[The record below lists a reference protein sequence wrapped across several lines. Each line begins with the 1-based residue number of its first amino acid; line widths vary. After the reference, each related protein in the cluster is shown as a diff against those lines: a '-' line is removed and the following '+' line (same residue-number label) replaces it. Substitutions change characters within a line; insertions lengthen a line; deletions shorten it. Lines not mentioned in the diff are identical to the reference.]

1 MKKKTLKLKGLKTPK
16 LFLFVHGFTNGR
28 MKTAAVDSES
38 GNLNSAYIHGKIY
51 LFDKLCHDRV
61 AQLNRELSET
71 RTEAETLT
79 LELNEL
85 VVPTQYRANDL
96 AAHGAGEAKHPDS
109 VAAAQAGRAA
119 AASAERAAQAADKR
133 KQERENILARRAWII
148 RRLVAIREKL
158 ALEERTCSEELAA
171 TADALRNCFC
181 AYGHGALLKP
191 VNLSYI
197 PPVDY
202 RPYLDGY
209 RTDHE
214 ALMKKITGVLE
225 KEAANDV

>member
-16 LFLFVHGFTNGR
+16 LFLFIHGFANGR
-28 MKTAAVDSES
+28 MKTAGVDSES

-51 LFDKLCHDRV
+51 QFDRLCHERAV
-61 AQLNRELSET
+61 QLERGLSEI
-71 RTEAETLT
+71 RTEAEILSM
-79 LELNEL
+79 ELNEL
-85 VVPTQYRANDL
+85 TVPPPYRSSDPASSSPG
-96 AAHGAGEAKHPDS
+96 GAVAQDS
-109 VAAAQAGRAA
+109 IAAAQAGRAA
-119 AASAERAAQAADKR
+119 AANAEKAAQAAAQR

-158 ALEERTCSEELAA
+158 ALEERICSEELAA

-191 VNLSYI
+191 INTTYI
-197 PPVDY
+197 PFIDY
-202 RPYLDGY
+202 QCYLECY

-214 ALMKKITGVLE
+214 ALKTKITHVLE
-225 KEAANDV
+225 KEAD

>member
-16 LFLFVHGFTNGR
+16 LFLFIHGFTNGR

-38 GNLNSAYIHGKIY
+38 GNLNSAYIHGKVY

-61 AQLNRELSET
+61 IQLDCGLSEL
-71 RTEAETLT
+71 RTEAQTLI

-85 VVPTQYRANDL
+85 VVPPPYRANDL
-96 AAHGAGEAKHPDS
+96 VMHGTGDANAPDT

-119 AASAERAAQAADKR
+119 ADSAEKAAQAAMQR
-133 KQERENILARRAWII
+133 KQERENILTRRAWII
-148 RRLVAIREKL
+148 RRLVAIREKF
-158 ALEERTCSEELAA
+158 ALEERICSEELAA
-171 TADALRNCFC
+171 TADALRTCFC

-191 VNLSYI
+191 INHTYI

-202 RPYLDGY
+202 QCYLDGFRADY
-209 RTDHE
+209 L
-214 ALMKKITGVLE
+214 ALKTKITNVLE
-225 KEAANDV
+225 KETE

>member
-16 LFLFVHGFTNGR
+16 LFLFIHGFTNGR

-51 LFDKLCHDRV
+51 LFDKLCHDHV
-61 AQLNRELSET
+61 IQLDRELSEV
-71 RTEAETLT
+71 RTEAEALI

-85 VVPTQYRANDL
+85 VIPAEYRATDTV
-96 AAHGAGEAKHPDS
+96 AHSAREAKVVDS
-109 VAAAQAGRAA
+109 VTAAQASRTAVA
-119 AASAERAAQAADKR
+119 NAEKAAQAASQR

-158 ALEERTCSEELAA
+158 ALEEHICSEELAV

-191 VNLSYI
+191 IDPSYI

-202 RPYLDGY
+202 QHYLDSY
-209 RTDHE
+209 WKDHE
-214 ALMKKITGVLE
+214 VLKKKINGVLE
-225 KEAANDV
+225 KEAD

>member
-16 LFLFVHGFTNGR
+16 LFLFIHGFTNGR

-38 GNLNSAYIHGKIY
+38 GNLNSAYIHGKVY

-61 AQLNRELSET
+61 IQLDCGLSEL
-71 RTEAETLT
+71 RTEAQTLI

-85 VVPTQYRANDL
+85 VIPPLYCANDL
-96 AAHGAGEAKHPDS
+96 AMHGTGDANAPNT

-119 AASAERAAQAADKR
+119 AASAEKAARAATQR
-133 KQERENILARRAWII
+133 KQERENILTRRAWII

-158 ALEERTCSEELAA
+158 ALEERICSEELAA

-181 AYGHGALLKP
+181 IYGHGALLKP
-191 VNLSYI
+191 INHTYI

-202 RPYLDGY
+202 QCYLDGFRADY
-209 RTDHE
+209 LVLKT
-214 ALMKKITGVLE
+214 KITNVLE
-225 KEAANDV
+225 KEAD

>member
-16 LFLFVHGFTNGR
+16 LFLFIHGFTNGR
-28 MKTAAVDSES
+28 MKTSAVDSES

-51 LFDKLCHDRV
+51 QFDKLCHDRV
-61 AQLNRELSET
+61 IQLDCGLSEL
-71 RTEAETLT
+71 RTEAETLI

-85 VVPTQYRANDL
+85 VVPPPYRSNDL
-96 AAHGAGEAKHPDS
+96 ATNSTGGANAPDT

-119 AASAERAAQAADKR
+119 AASAEMAAQAANQR
-133 KQERENILARRAWII
+133 QQERENVLARRAWIV

-158 ALEERTCSEELAA
+158 ALEERICSEELAA

-181 AYGHGALLKP
+181 SYGHGALLKP
-191 VNLSYI
+191 INPTYV
-197 PPVDY
+197 PPVNY
-202 RPYLDGY
+202 QCYLDGY

-214 ALMKKITGVLE
+214 DLKAKITNVLE
-225 KEAANDV
+225 KEAD